1 MNLTNIFIHFI
12 KEIASLHSLY
22 SLLFA
27 LCSLLSL
34 SRNTNETEQSK
45 GKTLKERKL
54 FRDRYRS
61 NIFID
66 IYFSKESVVFVPE
79 RIVQSALLILMRK
92 TFAQSFLVLA
102 LALRFC
108 VAHDDE
114 LDVSNEISENTR
126 NVVFGIK
133 CGCCKAVT
141 AEIGV
146 QFKEIL
152 LETTQKTRGGEEE
165 EEESKMVFRS
175 KYVGQFNEKL
185 QIALDRMCRP
195 PPTATSSKRAI
206 EKSASAAKRWRYSQS
221 GAKAIQNS
229 MLHINTLGQNATD
242 DDLKE
247 IERVMLGIQLFTND
261 VNKQYVN
268 PDPKVAENSGGTNLM
283 ADSYVTGELLDACN
297 RIAESLELEDQLD
310 EAKKN
315 GEFGINEQHK
325 TCLDLDY
332 CKVRQG
338 GAKKKD
344 TRTRSQKDKDE
355 AYERMKKLF
364 VSKEDMEEFEKN
376 NPQMKDEDSVDP
388 LEETLDSPSPKKRK
402 EKNDDE
408 TKAATKSDF
417 TAESADES
425 LFASVKR
432 KFDEY
437 LRRYYKVG
445 RNRLSQKLRRHSDA
459 ATTTSSENIEK
470 GEL

>member
-1 MNLTNIFIHFI
+1 
-12 KEIASLHSLY
+12 
-22 SLLFA
+22 
-27 LCSLLSL
+27 
-34 SRNTNETEQSK
+34 
-45 GKTLKERKL
+45 
-54 FRDRYRS
+54 
-61 NIFID
+61 
-66 IYFSKESVVFVPE
+66 
-79 RIVQSALLILMRK
+79 
-92 TFAQSFLVLA
+92 
-102 LALRFC
+102 
-108 VAHDDE
+108 
-114 LDVSNEISENTR
+114 
-126 NVVFGIK
+126 
-133 CGCCKAVT
+133 
-141 AEIGV
+141 
-146 QFKEIL
+146 
-152 LETTQKTRGGEEE
+152 
-165 EEESKMVFRS
+165 
-175 KYVGQFNEKL
+175 
-185 QIALDRMCRP
+185 MCRP

-408 TKAATKSDF
+408 TKATKSDF
-417 TAESADES
+417 TAKSGDES

-432 KFDEY
+432 KCHEY
-437 LRRYYKVG
+437 LRRYTVG
-445 RNRLSQKLRRHSDA
+445 RNRLQKLQRQSDK
-459 ATTTSSENIEK
+459 ATTTSENIE

>member
-1 MNLTNIFIHFI
+1 MMMM
-12 KEIASLHSLY
+12 
-22 SLLFA
+22 
-27 LCSLLSL
+27 
-34 SRNTNETEQSK
+34 
-45 GKTLKERKL
+45 
-54 FRDRYRS
+54 
-61 NIFID
+61 
-66 IYFSKESVVFVPE
+66 
-79 RIVQSALLILMRK
+79 MRK
-92 TFAQSFLVLA
+92 TFARCFLVLV
-102 LALRFC
+102 LVKSFC
-108 VAHDDE
+108 FAMDEE
-114 LDVSNEISENTR
+114 LDMSNEISENTR
-126 NVVFGIK
+126 NLVFGIK

-141 AEIGV
+141 AEIGI
-146 QFKEIL
+146 QFGEIL
-152 LETTQKTRGGEEE
+152 LETTQKTRGEE
-165 EEESKMVFRS
+165 EEESSSSGKTVFRS

-247 IERVMLGIQLFTND
+247 IERVMLGIQLLTND

-355 AYERMKKLF
+355 AFERMKKLF

-376 NPQMKDEDSVDP
+376 NPGYSLEKDDDSVDP

-402 EKNDDE
+402 EKNNNKNEEEEDDKKE
-408 TKAATKSDF
+408 EEAAGSTKTKAAKSDF
-417 TAESADES
+417 TDES
-425 LFASVKR
+425 LLASVKR
-432 KFDEY
+432 KFNEY
-437 LRRYYKVG
+437 LHRIKVG
-445 RNRLSQKLRRHSDA
+445 QNRLQKLRRKPGGA
-459 ATTTSSENIEK
+459 APATTPNENNE

>member
-1 MNLTNIFIHFI
+1 MFQRG
-12 KEIASLHSLY
+12 S
-22 SLLFA
+22 
-27 LCSLLSL
+27 
-34 SRNTNETEQSK
+34 SK
-45 GKTLKERKL
+45 
-54 FRDRYRS
+54 
-61 NIFID
+61 
-66 IYFSKESVVFVPE
+66 
-79 RIVQSALLILMRK
+79 ALLILMRK

-108 VAHDDE
+108 VAHDEE

-152 LETTQKTRGGEEE
+152 LETTQKTRGEEE
-165 EEESKMVFRS
+165 EETKTVFRS

-376 NPQMKDEDSVDP
+376 NPQMKDDASVDP

-408 TKAATKSDF
+408 TKATKSDF
-417 TAESADES
+417 TAESGDES

-437 LRRYYKVG
+437 LRRYTVG
-445 RNRLSQKLRRHSDA
+445 RNRLQKLQRQSEK
-459 ATTTSSENIEK
+459 ATTTSENIE

>member
-1 MNLTNIFIHFI
+1 LKSDKYLHKFYQGKRITTTL
-12 KEIASLHSLY
+12 SLF
-22 SLLFA
+22 SLLF
-27 LCSLLSL
+27 LSL
-34 SRNTNETEQSK
+34 SQNTNAKRTEQNK
-45 GKTLKERKL
+45 VHFARGKRL
-54 FRDRYRS
+54 DRYLS
-61 NIFID
+61 NRFID
-66 IYFSKESVVFVPE
+66 IYFSKEPLLLQRGS
-79 RIVQSALLILMRK
+79 SKALLIMMMMMRK
-92 TFAQSFLVLA
+92 TFVSFLVLV
-102 LALRFC
+102 LALSFC
-108 VAHDDE
+108 FAHDEE

-126 NVVFGIK
+126 NLVFGIK

-141 AEIGV
+141 AEIGI

-165 EEESKMVFRS
+165 ESKTVFRS

-376 NPQMKDEDSVDP
+376 NPQMKDDDSVDP

-408 TKAATKSDF
+408 TKEATKSDF
-417 TAESADES
+417 TDESGDES

-432 KFDEY
+432 KFNEY
-437 LRRYYKVG
+437 LRRYKVG
-445 RNRLSQKLRRHSDA
+445 QNRLQKLRRQSGK
-459 ATTTSSENIEK
+459 ATTTSENIE

>member
-1 MNLTNIFIHFI
+1 M
-12 KEIASLHSLY
+12 
-22 SLLFA
+22 
-27 LCSLLSL
+27 
-34 SRNTNETEQSK
+34 
-45 GKTLKERKL
+45 
-54 FRDRYRS
+54 
-61 NIFID
+61 
-66 IYFSKESVVFVPE
+66 
-79 RIVQSALLILMRK
+79 MRK
-92 TFAQSFLVLA
+92 TFVQSFLVLV
-102 LALRFC
+102 LALSFC
-108 VAHDDE
+108 FAHDEE

-126 NVVFGIK
+126 NLVFGIK

-141 AEIGV
+141 AEIGI

-152 LETTQKTRGGEEE
+152 LETTQKTRGEE
-165 EEESKMVFRS
+165 EEESKTVFRS

-376 NPQMKDEDSVDP
+376 NPQLKDDDSVDP

-408 TKAATKSDF
+408 TKATKSDF
-417 TAESADES
+417 TAKSVDES

-432 KFDEY
+432 KFNEY
-437 LRRYYKVG
+437 LRRIKVG
-445 RNRLSQKLRRHSDA
+445 RNRLQKLRRQSVK
-459 ATTTSSENIEK
+459 ATTTSENIEK

>member
-1 MNLTNIFIHFI
+1 M
-12 KEIASLHSLY
+12 
-22 SLLFA
+22 
-27 LCSLLSL
+27 
-34 SRNTNETEQSK
+34 
-45 GKTLKERKL
+45 
-54 FRDRYRS
+54 
-61 NIFID
+61 
-66 IYFSKESVVFVPE
+66 
-79 RIVQSALLILMRK
+79 MRK
-92 TFAQSFLVLA
+92 TFVQSFLVLV
-102 LALRFC
+102 LALSFC
-108 VAHDDE
+108 FAHDEE

-126 NVVFGIK
+126 NLVFGIK

-141 AEIGV
+141 AEIGI

-152 LETTQKTRGGEEE
+152 LETTQKTRGEEE
-165 EEESKMVFRS
+165 EETKTVFRS

-376 NPQMKDEDSVDP
+376 NPQLKDDDSVDP

-408 TKAATKSDF
+408 TKATKSDF
-417 TAESADES
+417 TAKSVDES

-432 KFDEY
+432 KFNEY
-437 LRRYYKVG
+437 LRRIKVG
-445 RNRLSQKLRRHSDA
+445 RNRLQKLRRQSA
-459 ATTTSSENIEK
+459 KATTTSENIEK

>member
-1 MNLTNIFIHFI
+1 
-12 KEIASLHSLY
+12 
-22 SLLFA
+22 
-27 LCSLLSL
+27 LLSL
-34 SRNTNETEQSK
+34 SRNTNETEQNK

-61 NIFID
+61 NRFID
-66 IYFSKESVVFVPE
+66 IYFSKESFLFQ
-79 RIVQSALLILMRK
+79 RGSSKALLILMRK

-108 VAHDDE
+108 VAHDEE

-459 ATTTSSENIEK
+459 AKKTTSENVEK

>member
-1 MNLTNIFIHFI
+1 M
-12 KEIASLHSLY
+12 
-22 SLLFA
+22 
-27 LCSLLSL
+27 
-34 SRNTNETEQSK
+34 
-45 GKTLKERKL
+45 
-54 FRDRYRS
+54 
-61 NIFID
+61 
-66 IYFSKESVVFVPE
+66 
-79 RIVQSALLILMRK
+79 MRK
-92 TFAQSFLVLA
+92 TFVQSFLVLV
-102 LALRFC
+102 LALSFC
-108 VAHDDE
+108 FAHDEE

-126 NVVFGIK
+126 NLVFGIK

-141 AEIGV
+141 AEIGI

-152 LETTQKTRGGEEE
+152 LETTQKTRGEE
-165 EEESKMVFRS
+165 EEESKTVFRS

-376 NPQMKDEDSVDP
+376 NPQLKDDDSVDP

-408 TKAATKSDF
+408 TKATKSDF
-417 TAESADES
+417 TAKSVDES

-432 KFDEY
+432 KFNEY
-437 LRRYYKVG
+437 LRRIKVG
-445 RNRLSQKLRRHSDA
+445 RNRLQILRRQSVK
-459 ATTTSSENIEK
+459 ATTTSENIEK

>member
-1 MNLTNIFIHFI
+1 
-12 KEIASLHSLY
+12 
-22 SLLFA
+22 
-27 LCSLLSL
+27 
-34 SRNTNETEQSK
+34 
-45 GKTLKERKL
+45 
-54 FRDRYRS
+54 
-61 NIFID
+61 
-66 IYFSKESVVFVPE
+66 
-79 RIVQSALLILMRK
+79 
-92 TFAQSFLVLA
+92 
-102 LALRFC
+102 
-108 VAHDDE
+108 
-114 LDVSNEISENTR
+114 
-126 NVVFGIK
+126 
-133 CGCCKAVT
+133 
-141 AEIGV
+141 
-146 QFKEIL
+146 
-152 LETTQKTRGGEEE
+152 
-165 EEESKMVFRS
+165 
-175 KYVGQFNEKL
+175 
-185 QIALDRMCRP
+185 
-195 PPTATSSKRAI
+195 
-206 EKSASAAKRWRYSQS
+206 
-221 GAKAIQNS
+221 
-229 MLHINTLGQNATD
+229 
-242 DDLKE
+242 
-247 IERVMLGIQLFTND
+247 
-261 VNKQYVN
+261 
-268 PDPKVAENSGGTNLM
+268 M

-376 NPQMKDEDSVDP
+376 NPQMKDDDSVDP

-417 TAESADES
+417 TAKSADES

-437 LRRYYKVG
+437 LRRYKVG
-445 RNRLSQKLRRHSDA
+445 RNRLQKLRRQSDA
-459 ATTTSSENIEK
+459 ATTTRENIE

>member
-1 MNLTNIFIHFI
+1 
-12 KEIASLHSLY
+12 
-22 SLLFA
+22 
-27 LCSLLSL
+27 
-34 SRNTNETEQSK
+34 
-45 GKTLKERKL
+45 
-54 FRDRYRS
+54 
-61 NIFID
+61 
-66 IYFSKESVVFVPE
+66 
-79 RIVQSALLILMRK
+79 MRK
-92 TFAQSFLVLA
+92 TFVQRFLVLVLA
-102 LALRFC
+102 LRVCF
-108 VAHDDE
+108 AHDEE

-126 NVVFGIK
+126 NLVFGIK

-141 AEIGV
+141 AEIGI

-152 LETTQKTRGGEEE
+152 LETTQKTRGEEE
-165 EEESKMVFRS
+165 EETKTVFRS

-185 QIALDRMCRP
+185 QIALDRMCRL

-376 NPQMKDEDSVDP
+376 NPQMKDDASVDP

-408 TKAATKSDF
+408 TKATKSDF
-417 TAESADES
+417 TAKSGDES

-437 LRRYYKVG
+437 LRRYTVG
-445 RNRLSQKLRRHSDA
+445 RNRLQKLQRQSDK
-459 ATTTSSENIEK
+459 ATTTSENIE

>member
-1 MNLTNIFIHFI
+1 M
-12 KEIASLHSLY
+12 
-22 SLLFA
+22 
-27 LCSLLSL
+27 
-34 SRNTNETEQSK
+34 
-45 GKTLKERKL
+45 
-54 FRDRYRS
+54 
-61 NIFID
+61 
-66 IYFSKESVVFVPE
+66 
-79 RIVQSALLILMRK
+79 MRK
-92 TFAQSFLVLA
+92 TFVQSFLVLV
-102 LALRFC
+102 LALSFC
-108 VAHDDE
+108 FAHDEE

-126 NVVFGIK
+126 NLVFGIK

-141 AEIGV
+141 AEIGI

-152 LETTQKTRGGEEE
+152 LETTQKTRGEE
-165 EEESKMVFRS
+165 EEESKTVFRS

-376 NPQMKDEDSVDP
+376 NPQLKDDDSVDP

-417 TAESADES
+417 TAKSADES

-437 LRRYYKVG
+437 LRRYKVG
-445 RNRLSQKLRRHSDA
+445 RNRLQKLRRQSDA
-459 ATTTSSENIEK
+459 ATTTSENIE

>member
-1 MNLTNIFIHFI
+1 MFQRG
-12 KEIASLHSLY
+12 S
-22 SLLFA
+22 
-27 LCSLLSL
+27 
-34 SRNTNETEQSK
+34 SK
-45 GKTLKERKL
+45 
-54 FRDRYRS
+54 
-61 NIFID
+61 
-66 IYFSKESVVFVPE
+66 
-79 RIVQSALLILMRK
+79 ALLITMRK
-92 TFAQSFLVLA
+92 TFVQRFLVLVLA
-102 LALRFC
+102 LRVCF
-108 VAHDDE
+108 AHDEE

-152 LETTQKTRGGEEE
+152 LETTQKTRGEEE
-165 EEESKMVFRS
+165 EETKTVFRS

-185 QIALDRMCRP
+185 QIALDRMCRL

-376 NPQMKDEDSVDP
+376 NPQMKDDASVDP

-408 TKAATKSDF
+408 TKATKSDF
-417 TAESADES
+417 TAKSGDES
-425 LFASVKR
+425 LFASVNR

-437 LRRYYKVG
+437 LRRYTVG
-445 RNRLSQKLRRHSDA
+445 RNRLQKLQRQSDK
-459 ATTTSSENIEK
+459 ATTTSENIE

>member
-1 MNLTNIFIHFI
+1 MFQRG
-12 KEIASLHSLY
+12 S
-22 SLLFA
+22 
-27 LCSLLSL
+27 
-34 SRNTNETEQSK
+34 SK
-45 GKTLKERKL
+45 
-54 FRDRYRS
+54 
-61 NIFID
+61 
-66 IYFSKESVVFVPE
+66 
-79 RIVQSALLILMRK
+79 ALLILMRK
-92 TFAQSFLVLA
+92 TFVSFLVLA

-108 VAHDDE
+108 FAHDEE

-126 NVVFGIK
+126 NLVFGIK

-165 EEESKMVFRS
+165 ESKTVFRS

-376 NPQMKDEDSVDP
+376 NPQMKDDDSVDS

-417 TAESADES
+417 TDESVDESS
-425 LFASVKR
+425 LFAAVKR
-432 KFDEY
+432 KFNEY
-437 LRRYYKVG
+437 LRRIKVG
-445 RNRLSQKLRRHSDA
+445 RNRLQKLRRQSDK
-459 ATTTSSENIEK
+459 ATTTSENID

>member
-1 MNLTNIFIHFI
+1 MFQRG
-12 KEIASLHSLY
+12 S
-22 SLLFA
+22 
-27 LCSLLSL
+27 
-34 SRNTNETEQSK
+34 SK
-45 GKTLKERKL
+45 
-54 FRDRYRS
+54 
-61 NIFID
+61 
-66 IYFSKESVVFVPE
+66 
-79 RIVQSALLILMRK
+79 ALLIMMRK
-92 TFAQSFLVLA
+92 TFVQSFLVLV
-102 LALRFC
+102 LALSFC
-108 VAHDDE
+108 FAHDEE

-165 EEESKMVFRS
+165 EESKTVFRS

-376 NPQMKDEDSVDP
+376 NPQMKDDDSVDP

-437 LRRYYKVG
+437 LRRYTVG
-445 RNRLSQKLRRHSDA
+445 RNRLQKLQRQSDK
-459 ATTTSSENIEK
+459 ATKTSENIE

>member
-1 MNLTNIFIHFI
+1 MMMM
-12 KEIASLHSLY
+12 
-22 SLLFA
+22 
-27 LCSLLSL
+27 
-34 SRNTNETEQSK
+34 
-45 GKTLKERKL
+45 
-54 FRDRYRS
+54 
-61 NIFID
+61 
-66 IYFSKESVVFVPE
+66 
-79 RIVQSALLILMRK
+79 MRK
-92 TFAQSFLVLA
+92 TFVSFLVLV
-102 LALRFC
+102 LALSFC
-108 VAHDDE
+108 FAHDEE

-126 NVVFGIK
+126 NLVFGIK

-141 AEIGV
+141 AEIGI

-165 EEESKMVFRS
+165 ESKTVFRS

-355 AYERMKKLF
+355 A
-364 VSKEDMEEFEKN
+364 
-376 NPQMKDEDSVDP
+376 
-388 LEETLDSPSPKKRK
+388 
-402 EKNDDE
+402 
-408 TKAATKSDF
+408 
-417 TAESADES
+417 
-425 LFASVKR
+425 
-432 KFDEY
+432 
-437 LRRYYKVG
+437 
-445 RNRLSQKLRRHSDA
+445 
-459 ATTTSSENIEK
+459 
-470 GEL
+470 

>member
-1 MNLTNIFIHFI
+1 M
-12 KEIASLHSLY
+12 
-22 SLLFA
+22 
-27 LCSLLSL
+27 
-34 SRNTNETEQSK
+34 
-45 GKTLKERKL
+45 
-54 FRDRYRS
+54 
-61 NIFID
+61 
-66 IYFSKESVVFVPE
+66 
-79 RIVQSALLILMRK
+79 MRK
-92 TFAQSFLVLA
+92 TFVQSFLVLV
-102 LALRFC
+102 LALSFC
-108 VAHDDE
+108 FAHDEE

-126 NVVFGIK
+126 NLVFGIK

-141 AEIGV
+141 AEIGI

-152 LETTQKTRGGEEE
+152 LETTQKTRGEE
-165 EEESKMVFRS
+165 EEESKTVFRS

-376 NPQMKDEDSVDP
+376 NPQLKDDDSVDP

-408 TKAATKSDF
+408 TKATKSDF
-417 TAESADES
+417 TAKSVDES

-432 KFDEY
+432 KFNEYY
-437 LRRYYKVG
+437 LRRIKVG
-445 RNRLSQKLRRHSDA
+445 RNRLQKLQRLSVK
-459 ATTTSSENIEK
+459 ATTTSENIEK

>member
-1 MNLTNIFIHFI
+1 
-12 KEIASLHSLY
+12 
-22 SLLFA
+22 LFQRGT
-27 LCSLLSL
+27 S
-34 SRNTNETEQSK
+34 E
-45 GKTLKERKL
+45 
-54 FRDRYRS
+54 
-61 NIFID
+61 
-66 IYFSKESVVFVPE
+66 
-79 RIVQSALLILMRK
+79 ALLITMRK
-92 TFAQSFLVLA
+92 TFVQSFLVLA

-108 VAHDDE
+108 FAHDEE

-126 NVVFGIK
+126 NLVFGIK

-141 AEIGV
+141 AEIGI

-152 LETTQKTRGGEEE
+152 LETTQKTRGEE
-165 EEESKMVFRS
+165 EEESKTVFRS

-229 MLHINTLGQNATD
+229 MLHINTLGQNATN

-376 NPQMKDEDSVDP
+376 NPQLKDDDSVDP

-417 TAESADES
+417 TAESVDES

-437 LRRYYKVG
+437 LRRIKVG
-445 RNRLSQKLRRHSDA
+445 RNRLQKLRRQSGT
-459 ATTTSSENIEK
+459 ATTTSENIEK

>member
-1 MNLTNIFIHFI
+1 MFQRG
-12 KEIASLHSLY
+12 S
-22 SLLFA
+22 
-27 LCSLLSL
+27 
-34 SRNTNETEQSK
+34 SK
-45 GKTLKERKL
+45 
-54 FRDRYRS
+54 
-61 NIFID
+61 
-66 IYFSKESVVFVPE
+66 
-79 RIVQSALLILMRK
+79 ALLITMRK
-92 TFAQSFLVLA
+92 TFVQRFLVLVLA
-102 LALRFC
+102 LRVCF
-108 VAHDDE
+108 AHDEE

-126 NVVFGIK
+126 NLVFGIK

-141 AEIGV
+141 AEIGI

-152 LETTQKTRGGEEE
+152 LETTQKTRGEEE
-165 EEESKMVFRS
+165 EETKTVFRS

-185 QIALDRMCRP
+185 QIALDRMCRL

-376 NPQMKDEDSVDP
+376 NPQMKDDASVDP

-408 TKAATKSDF
+408 TKATKSDF
-417 TAESADES
+417 TAKSGDES

-437 LRRYYKVG
+437 LRRYTVG
-445 RNRLSQKLRRHSDA
+445 RNRLQKLQRQSDK
-459 ATTTSSENIEK
+459 ATTTSENIE

>member
-1 MNLTNIFIHFI
+1 MFQRG
-12 KEIASLHSLY
+12 S
-22 SLLFA
+22 
-27 LCSLLSL
+27 
-34 SRNTNETEQSK
+34 SK
-45 GKTLKERKL
+45 
-54 FRDRYRS
+54 
-61 NIFID
+61 
-66 IYFSKESVVFVPE
+66 
-79 RIVQSALLILMRK
+79 ALLITMRK
-92 TFAQSFLVLA
+92 TFVQRFLVLVLA
-102 LALRFC
+102 LRVCF
-108 VAHDDE
+108 AHDEE

-126 NVVFGIK
+126 NLVFGIK

-141 AEIGV
+141 AEIGI

-152 LETTQKTRGGEEE
+152 LETTQKTRGEEE
-165 EEESKMVFRS
+165 EETKTVFRS

-376 NPQMKDEDSVDP
+376 NPQMKDDASVDP

-408 TKAATKSDF
+408 TKATKSDF
-417 TAESADES
+417 TAKSGDES

-437 LRRYYKVG
+437 LRRYTVG
-445 RNRLSQKLRRHSDA
+445 RNRLQKLQRQSDK
-459 ATTTSSENIEK
+459 ATKTSENIE

>member
-1 MNLTNIFIHFI
+1 
-12 KEIASLHSLY
+12 
-22 SLLFA
+22 
-27 LCSLLSL
+27 
-34 SRNTNETEQSK
+34 
-45 GKTLKERKL
+45 
-54 FRDRYRS
+54 
-61 NIFID
+61 
-66 IYFSKESVVFVPE
+66 
-79 RIVQSALLILMRK
+79 
-92 TFAQSFLVLA
+92 
-102 LALRFC
+102 
-108 VAHDDE
+108 
-114 LDVSNEISENTR
+114 
-126 NVVFGIK
+126 
-133 CGCCKAVT
+133 VT
-141 AEIGV
+141 AEIGI

-152 LETTQKTRGGEEE
+152 LETTQKTRGEEE
-165 EEESKMVFRS
+165 EETKTVFRS

-185 QIALDRMCRP
+185 QIALDRMCRL

-364 VSKEDMEEFEKN
+364 VTKEDMEEFEKN
-376 NPQMKDEDSVDP
+376 NPQMKDDDSVDP

-417 TAESADES
+417 TAKSVDES

-437 LRRYYKVG
+437 LRRYKVG
-445 RNRLSQKLRRHSDA
+445 RNRLQKLRRQSDT
-459 ATTTSSENIEK
+459 ATTTSENIE

>member
-1 MNLTNIFIHFI
+1 MFQRG
-12 KEIASLHSLY
+12 S
-22 SLLFA
+22 
-27 LCSLLSL
+27 
-34 SRNTNETEQSK
+34 SK
-45 GKTLKERKL
+45 
-54 FRDRYRS
+54 
-61 NIFID
+61 
-66 IYFSKESVVFVPE
+66 
-79 RIVQSALLILMRK
+79 ALLILMRK

-108 VAHDDE
+108 VAHDEE

-165 EEESKMVFRS
+165 EESKMVFRS

-185 QIALDRMCRP
+185 QIALDRMCRL

-376 NPQMKDEDSVDP
+376 NPQMKDDASVDP

-408 TKAATKSDF
+408 TKATKSDF
-417 TAESADES
+417 TAKSGDES

-437 LRRYYKVG
+437 LRRYTVG
-445 RNRLSQKLRRHSDA
+445 RNRLQKLQRQSDK
-459 ATTTSSENIEK
+459 ATKTSENIE

>member
-1 MNLTNIFIHFI
+1 MFQRG
-12 KEIASLHSLY
+12 S
-22 SLLFA
+22 
-27 LCSLLSL
+27 
-34 SRNTNETEQSK
+34 SK
-45 GKTLKERKL
+45 
-54 FRDRYRS
+54 
-61 NIFID
+61 
-66 IYFSKESVVFVPE
+66 
-79 RIVQSALLILMRK
+79 ALLITMRK
-92 TFAQSFLVLA
+92 TFVQRFLVLVLA
-102 LALRFC
+102 LRVCF
-108 VAHDDE
+108 AHDEE
-114 LDVSNEISENTR
+114 LDVPNEISENTR
-126 NVVFGIK
+126 NLVFGIK

-141 AEIGV
+141 AEIGI

-152 LETTQKTRGGEEE
+152 LETTQKTRGEEE
-165 EEESKMVFRS
+165 EETKTVFRS

-185 QIALDRMCRP
+185 QIALDRMCRL

-364 VSKEDMEEFEKN
+364 VSKEDMEKFEKN
-376 NPQMKDEDSVDP
+376 NPQMKDDASVDP

-408 TKAATKSDF
+408 TKATKSDF
-417 TAESADES
+417 TAKSGDES

-437 LRRYYKVG
+437 LRRYKVG
-445 RNRLSQKLRRHSDA
+445 RNRLQKLRRQSDA
-459 ATTTSSENIEK
+459 ATTTSENIE

>member
-1 MNLTNIFIHFI
+1 M
-12 KEIASLHSLY
+12 
-22 SLLFA
+22 
-27 LCSLLSL
+27 
-34 SRNTNETEQSK
+34 
-45 GKTLKERKL
+45 
-54 FRDRYRS
+54 
-61 NIFID
+61 
-66 IYFSKESVVFVPE
+66 
-79 RIVQSALLILMRK
+79 MRK
-92 TFAQSFLVLA
+92 TFVQSFLVLV
-102 LALRFC
+102 LALSFC
-108 VAHDDE
+108 FAHDEE

-126 NVVFGIK
+126 NLVFGIK

-141 AEIGV
+141 AEIGI

-152 LETTQKTRGGEEE
+152 LETTQKTRGEEE
-165 EEESKMVFRS
+165 EETKTVFRS

-376 NPQMKDEDSVDP
+376 NPQLKDDDSVDP

-408 TKAATKSDF
+408 TKATKSDF
-417 TAESADES
+417 TAKSVDES

-437 LRRYYKVG
+437 LRRYKVG
-445 RNRLSQKLRRHSDA
+445 RNRLQKLQRQSA
-459 ATTTSSENIEK
+459 KATTTSENIEK

>member
-1 MNLTNIFIHFI
+1 M
-12 KEIASLHSLY
+12 
-22 SLLFA
+22 
-27 LCSLLSL
+27 
-34 SRNTNETEQSK
+34 
-45 GKTLKERKL
+45 
-54 FRDRYRS
+54 
-61 NIFID
+61 
-66 IYFSKESVVFVPE
+66 
-79 RIVQSALLILMRK
+79 MRK
-92 TFAQSFLVLA
+92 TFVQSFLVLV
-102 LALRFC
+102 LALSFC
-108 VAHDDE
+108 FAHDEE

-126 NVVFGIK
+126 NLVFGIK

-141 AEIGV
+141 AEIGI

-152 LETTQKTRGGEEE
+152 LETTQKTRGEE
-165 EEESKMVFRS
+165 EEESKTVFRS

-376 NPQMKDEDSVDP
+376 NPQLKDDDSVDP

-408 TKAATKSDF
+408 TKATKSDF
-417 TAESADES
+417 TAKSVDES

-432 KFDEY
+432 KFNEY
-437 LRRYYKVG
+437 LRRINVG
-445 RNRLSQKLRRHSDA
+445 RNRLQKLRRQSA
-459 ATTTSSENIEK
+459 KATTTSENIEE